1 MIDKENLMYEIIH
14 NTDCN
19 VPPYIQT
26 LGSVLFKFIKKVNKD
41 LYILEPL
48 KTKEY
53 IKDYN
58 LYSEENM
65 CRTYQWLKDNNL
77 IYYSSSLLKYCL
89 TDKAKELLEL

>member
-1 MIDKENLMYEIIH
+1 MIDREDLMYYLIH
-14 NTDCN
+14 DIDCN
-19 VPPYIQT
+19 VQPYILT
-26 LGSVLFKFIKKVNKD
+26 LGSVLFKFIKKINKD

-53 IKDYN
+53 IKDYF

-65 CRTYQWLKDNNL
+65 CKTYQWLKDNDL

-89 TDKAKELLEL
+89 TDKAKELLKF